1 MQLITEYPGPRPDD
15 YANVLALNTA
25 YLKATSALKGP
36 QRGRLAATPFL
47 LFSLREADLTWWQA
61 AMAETSQQDMLDG
74 DELDDPNLIKIQTA
88 ALSFLW
94 QLARRDAHAARLVS
108 GATIAWCE
116 LVTATPLLILL
127 DKAAARSD
135 LLQCRLAASDDTAK
149 RLLAKG
155 TSGSAS
161 LRRSSQLSAL
171 QTLLTH
177 TSAEPYRRLP
187 SAACNMSGPMRV
199 FEKKL

>member
-15 YANVLALNTA
+15 YANVLALNSA

-47 LFSLREADLTWWQA
+47 LFSLRETDLDWWQA
-61 AMAETSQQDMLDG
+61 AMAEPSQRDMIDDVELG
-74 DELDDPNLIKIQTA
+74 DPDLYRIQTA

-108 GATIAWCE
+108 GATISWCE
-116 LVTATPLLILL
+116 LVTGSPLLVLL
-127 DKAAARSD
+127 DRVAARAD
-135 LLQCRLAASDDTAK
+135 LLQCRLSASGRLGK
-149 RLLAKG
+149 RLLANG
-155 TSGSAS
+155 TSGSAC

-171 QTLLTH
+171 HDLLTH
-177 TSAEPYRRLP
+177 TEAESYRRLP
-187 SAACNMSGPMRV
+187 SAACDMSRPMQV
-199 FEKKL
+199 LEKKL

>member
-1 MQLITEYPGPRPDD
+1 MQLTTEYPGPRPDD

-25 YLKATSALKGP
+25 YLEATALLKGP

-47 LFSLREADLTWWQA
+47 LFSLRETELDWWQWV
-61 AMAETSQQDMLDG
+61 MSETSQQDILDV
-74 DELDDPNLIKIQTA
+74 ELDDPVLLKIQTA

-116 LVTATPLLILL
+116 LISASPLLILL
-127 DKAAARSD
+127 DKAAPRAD
-135 LLQCRLAASDDTAK
+135 LLRCRLAASDDAAK

-155 TSGSAS
+155 SSGSVC

-171 QTLLTH
+171 QALLTH
-177 TSAEPYRRLP
+177 SAAEPYRRLP